1 MRNPNTIFLGR
12 STVRLSS
19 VCCSCMLRRQEEVR
33 MRGSLAPW
41 RREDEAHVAFSIN
54 VPTQKFLLL
63 LPFQIFFFFFQPRR
77 EREENESTISDVAFL
92 FVFFFPPSYVISSFP
107 SIATKITK
115 LCCCPISFFFS
126 AASRRVLLQGV
137 DSYSIMCWLK
147 IKNKNKNR
155 WVGLDEFSFRFFH
168 APKPGNVLMLVLLAH
183 KPHQTTGCTGK
194 WRLSLCGTF
203 LNYSR
208 RRGSTRGGGGAMKK
222 RTGTFA
228 LRLLF
233 QRFQFSSTN
242 QRWHAFSSAA
252 LRQFHFPPFFSLLFM
267 WWTCTQKGKL
277 VEPFS
282 SCCEYVIISNARRL
296 DAAEREVIFVRR
308 RSSSIWNPPS
318 KKRERERLA
327 AHARK

>member
-1 MRNPNTIFLGR
+1 MNFHFASFMP
-12 STVRLSS
+12 LSRGMCWCL
-19 VCCSCMLRRQEEVR
+19 CCSHTNHIKRQAVQ
-33 MRGSLAPW
+33 A
-41 RREDEAHVAFSIN
+41 N
-54 VPTQKFLLL
+54 
-63 LPFQIFFFFFQPRR
+63 
-77 EREENESTISDVAFL
+77 
-92 FVFFFPPSYVISSFP
+92 
-107 SIATKITK
+107 
-115 LCCCPISFFFS
+115 
-126 AASRRVLLQGV
+126 GV
-137 DSYSIMCWLK
+137 
-147 IKNKNKNR
+147 
-155 WVGLDEFSFRFFH
+155 
-168 APKPGNVLMLVLLAH
+168 
-183 KPHQTTGCTGK
+183 
-194 WRLSLCGTF
+194 SLCGTF

-296 DAAEREVIFVRR
+296 DAAEREAIFVRR

-318 KKRERERLA
+318 KK
-327 AHARK
+327 K